1 MQYAEIGWIAGY
13 QRWRTCRLSRW
24 DVHEAWR
31 RHPDE
36 YLDSCLLLA
45 FNYVVHRNTNW
56 TS

>member
-1 MQYAEIGWIAGY
+1 MQDAQIGWIAGY

-36 YLDSCLLLA
+36 YLDSAYCW
-45 FNYVVHRNTNW
+45 RST
-56 TS
+56 TSSI